1 MKPTVC
7 WAECILQRE
16 LLILELKF
24 PNAKKFVFHY
34 NSPRKQVVTTF
45 ICKVYIFFTIF
56 YLCCNYIR
64 NVKANETLIIQI
76 HFSLISN

>member
-7 WAECILQRE
+7 CAECILQKE

-24 PNAKKFVFHY
+24 PNAKKLVFHY
-34 NSPRKQVVTTF
+34 NSPRKQVVTTL
-45 ICKVYIFFTIF
+45 ICKVYIIFTIF

-64 NVKANETLIIQI
+64 NFKANETLII
-76 HFSLISN
+76 